1 MSLVSDQLPNRLRDT
16 SLRFVDG
23 CAKYPKGRHTVG
35 PRIASSPVFP
45 ASKHLGKREL
55 QNWNLRPSRGSFVEQ
70 GDIAVFQLA
79 GVQFFSAIYPEDE
92 K

>member
-1 MSLVSDQLPNRLRDT
+1 
-16 SLRFVDG
+16 
-23 CAKYPKGRHTVG
+23 
-35 PRIASSPVFP
+35 
-45 ASKHLGKREL
+45 
-55 QNWNLRPSRGSFVEQ
+55 VEQ